1 MAGPWPIRPAL
12 IGAIRESSSFS
23 YRLEY
28 FDNLSI
34 LTACQVSQAHY
45 GECMVTLTPKQR
57 EMRSREQLI
66 LKHAVP
72 IIRDGG
78 LAALSMDAIAREIR
92 CTRGTI
98 YNHFPNKEDIALS
111 LAARA
116 VQRRLRLFEYAVTL
130 SDQPRERMA
139 AIGIS
144 CEVYADLMADDFLIE
159 QMVRHDSV
167 WPKTSE
173 GRREVL
179 LKCEQQCIVQV
190 GMSAHEALACG
201 DLQLPRGGRVED
213 IVFGLWSLV
222 YGGLVLEATSPSLAE
237 AGIMQAR
244 VAIRRNCNAMLDG
257 LGWQPLYDASK
268 YAKFVRRVQ
277 TKLEAR
283 AKEIL
288 ADATS
293 DSDDIDA
300 KYVSSAIEG
309 TR

>member
-1 MAGPWPIRPAL
+1 
-12 IGAIRESSSFS
+12 
-23 YRLEY
+23 
-28 FDNLSI
+28 
-34 LTACQVSQAHY
+34 
-45 GECMVTLTPKQR
+45 MVTLTPKQR
-57 EMRSREQLI
+57 EIRSREQRI
-66 LKHAVP
+66 LTHAVP
-72 IIRDGG
+72 LIRDGG
-78 LAALSMDAIAREIR
+78 LAALSMDTIAREMC

-116 VQRRLRLFEYAVTL
+116 VQRRLRLFEYAITL

-173 GRREVL
+173 GRRKVL
-179 LKCEQQCIVQV
+179 LNCEQQCIVQV
-190 GMSAHEALACG
+190 GMSVHEALGCG

-237 AGIMQAR
+237 AGIAQAR

-257 LGWQPLYDASK
+257 LAWQPLYNASK
-268 YAKFVRRVQ
+268 YSRFVRRVQ
-277 TKLEAR
+277 LKLEAR

-288 ADATS
+288 ADATAES
-293 DSDDIDA
+293 NDMDA
-300 KYVSSAIEG
+300 KHVTSAIEG